1 MKYPTP
7 CCRMELT
14 LAELNCEWPQGFAK
28 FAIEVMN
35 AGIGELP
42 DGLAEELAR
51 ILGTPVR
58 IIHRRL

>member
-1 MKYPTP
+1 
-7 CCRMELT
+7 MELT
-14 LAELNCEWPQGFAK
+14 LAELNYEWPQGFAK

-35 AGIGELP
+35 AGISELP

-51 ILGTPVR
+51 ILETPVR